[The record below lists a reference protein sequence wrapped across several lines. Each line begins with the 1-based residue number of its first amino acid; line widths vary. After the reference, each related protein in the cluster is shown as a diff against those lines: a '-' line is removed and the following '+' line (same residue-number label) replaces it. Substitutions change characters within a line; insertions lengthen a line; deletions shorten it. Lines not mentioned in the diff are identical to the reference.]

1 MRNRESEK
9 SNVDLYNESSRK
21 RIKTE
26 DTREKK
32 KIMIEK
38 ALDFVSFDQMLES
51 KGKQLGSGLT
61 KRTNAA
67 FLLVHSM
74 FEFYKRHQRYPE
86 LRNQESDHQELAT
99 IANELV
105 TTVQLD
111 KKLLDDLN
119 QQDCWNNV
127 FGELR

>member
-1 MRNRESEK
+1 
-9 SNVDLYNESSRK
+9 
-21 RIKTE
+21 
-26 DTREKK
+26 
-32 KIMIEK
+32 MIEK

-86 LRNQESDHQELAT
+86 LRSQESDHQELAN